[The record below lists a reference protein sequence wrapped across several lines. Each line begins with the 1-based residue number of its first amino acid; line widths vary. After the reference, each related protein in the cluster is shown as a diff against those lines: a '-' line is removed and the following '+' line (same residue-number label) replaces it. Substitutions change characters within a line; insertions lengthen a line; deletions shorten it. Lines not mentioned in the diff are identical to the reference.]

1 MPRTLRCDH
10 PAPPLMSP
18 MGLTREGGE
27 EPHRRSRRCDMRP
40 TEWHRINSIVAP
52 TIVVGNQTGTFDLLI
67 PKPASSV
74 SDSDKT
80 PGFSG
85 FWVTAALRLCFAG
98 AERTRFGRGITGGT
112 LKSHVQPPK
121 SRHARR
127 GNPVLDSPQRTR
139 EESASAPGFP
149 CPSFLTPSSLVP
161 CPPSSGRIF

>member
-1 MPRTLRCDH
+1 MYLSEPASFDDILAALATLEGKSTVSDPRTGKRWIGPGHTWRGIGRFLNWVSHITMPWTLRCDH

-85 FWVTAALRLCFAG
+85 FGGLQPSDFALPERRERDLAG
-98 AERTRFGRGITGGT
+98 GLPGG
-112 LKSHVQPPK
+112 L
-121 SRHARR
+121 
-127 GNPVLDSPQRTR
+127 
-139 EESASAPGFP
+139 
-149 CPSFLTPSSLVP
+149 
-161 CPPSSGRIF
+161 